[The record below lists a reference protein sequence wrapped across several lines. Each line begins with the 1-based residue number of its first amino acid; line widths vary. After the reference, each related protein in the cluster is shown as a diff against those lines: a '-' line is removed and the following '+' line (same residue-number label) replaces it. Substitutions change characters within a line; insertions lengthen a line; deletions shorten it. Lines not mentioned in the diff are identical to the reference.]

1 MRLRTPFLPTKY
13 TTMFTWNE
21 DKAANNFTKHGITFE
36 EAATVFNDPYFIDFY
51 DPDYS
56 EDEDRFIIIGMSNL
70 QRLLIV
76 SYTERLN
83 SIRLISARETTRQE
97 RKTYEEY

>member
-1 MRLRTPFLPTKY
+1 
-13 TTMFTWNE
+13 MFKWNE
-21 DKAANNFTKHGITFE
+21 DKADRNHKKHGITFE

-51 DPDYS
+51 DPDHS
-56 EDEDRFIIIGMSNL
+56 EDEDRFIIIGMSNR

-97 RKTYEEY
+97 RITYEEY

>member
-1 MRLRTPFLPTKY
+1 
-13 TTMFTWNE
+13 MFTWNE
-21 DKAANNFTKHGITFE
+21 DKAANNFTEHGITFE

>member
-1 MRLRTPFLPTKY
+1 
-13 TTMFTWNE
+13 MFTWNE
-21 DKAANNFTKHGITFE
+21 DKAANNFTKHGITLE

-51 DPDYS
+51 DPDHS

-76 SYTERLN
+76 SYTERQS

>member
-1 MRLRTPFLPTKY
+1 
-13 TTMFTWNE
+13 MFTWNE

-51 DPDYS
+51 DPDHS